1 MGFLEYIKF
10 LIKSI
15 IYILYIFIAPII
27 TGIICNVLNLPQN
40 IYIFIFVF
48 LMLLMPIYLEIYTLI
63 KNKFIH

>member
-27 TGIICNVLNLPQN
+27 TGLICNILNLPQN
-40 IYIFIFVF
+40 IYIFTFIF
-48 LMLLMPIYLEIYTLI
+48 LILLIPIFLEIYTLI
-63 KNKFIH
+63 KNRFIH